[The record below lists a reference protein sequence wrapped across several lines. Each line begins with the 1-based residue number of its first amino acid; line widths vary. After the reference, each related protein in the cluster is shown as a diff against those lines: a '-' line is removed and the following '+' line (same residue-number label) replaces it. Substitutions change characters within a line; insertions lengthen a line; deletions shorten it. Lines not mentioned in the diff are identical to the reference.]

1 MNKNLLMAE
10 TPQVGAKAQLNEGMS
25 VVPSNKSGRIH
36 RLGFIEIIDDDT
48 EKVEV
53 DTEGMTPEELDALR
67 IWEIEKAAD
76 EGRLRIHEI
85 VLTDEEAAKLGIRFL
100 EPYHRIEMIQ
110 NRFSLHDE
118 PGVTNKNK
126 DWRSL
131 RPASRPNKN
140 KGKTNYSFF

>member
-1 MNKNLLMAE
+1 MAK
-10 TPQVGAKAQLNEGMS
+10 KALDKIVLTEDMIV
-25 VVPSNKSGRIH
+25 VVPSNNGGRIH
-36 RLGFIEIIDDDT
+36 RLGYLEIVEDGS

-53 DTEGMTPEELDALR
+53 DTEGMTPEELDDLR

-110 NRFSLHDE
+110 NRFSLHDV
-118 PGVTNKNK
+118 PGVTNENK

>member
-1 MNKNLLMAE
+1 MNKNNFITDAL
-10 TPQVGAKAQLNEGMS
+10 QVGAKAQLSEGMS
-25 VVPSNKSGRIH
+25 VVPSNNAARVY
-36 RLGFIEIIDDDT
+36 RLGYIEIIENDT
-48 EKVEV
+48 EKVKV
-53 DTEGMTPEELDALR
+53 DTEEMAPEDVDDLT
-67 IWEIEKAAD
+67 WEIEKAAD

>member
-1 MNKNLLMAE
+1 MNKNNFITDAL
-10 TPQVGAKAQLNEGMS
+10 QVGAKAQLSEGMS
-25 VVPSNKSGRIH
+25 VVPSNNAARVY
-36 RLGFIEIIDDDT
+36 RLGYIEIIENDT
-48 EKVEV
+48 EKVKV
-53 DTEGMTPEELDALR
+53 DTEEMAPEDVDDLT
-67 IWEIEKAAD
+67 WEMEKAAD

-140 KGKTNYSFF
+140 KGETNYSFF

>member
-53 DTEGMTPEELDALR
+53 DTEEMAPEDVDDLT
-67 IWEIEKAAD
+67 WEIEKAAD

>member
-1 MNKNLLMAE
+1 MAK
-10 TPQVGAKAQLNEGMS
+10 KALDKIVLNEGMS

-140 KGKTNYSFF
+140 KGETNYSFF

>member
-1 MNKNLLMAE
+1 MAE

-118 PGVTNKNK
+118 PGVTNENK

>member
-1 MNKNLLMAE
+1 MAK
-10 TPQVGAKAQLNEGMS
+10 KALDKIVLNEGMS

-53 DTEGMTPEELDALR
+53 DTEGMTPEELDTLR

-110 NRFSLHDE
+110 NRFSLHDV
-118 PGVTNKNK
+118 PGVTNENK